1 MTKTTLLFPLRLVGF
16 AVLALLPAFASAAD
30 GSFDEGIEYQRITPA
45 QPTRAPAGK
54 VEVVE
59 LFWYGCPH
67 CYTFEPHLREWLK
80 NKPDYVEFRRIPAAL
95 NPQWQV
101 HALAYYVAEE
111 LGVLDQANKDLF
123 HALQE
128 EKRRLA
134 TPEALAQFFQ
144 EKYDVSRE
152 RFMEVAN
159 SFAVR
164 AKLTHAAR
172 QVQRYGASSV
182 PSIVVDGK
190 YLTTAPMAG
199 GSYEG
204 LLKVVDHLVAKEHD
218 AQAKE

>member
-1 MTKTTLLFPLRLVGF
+1 MRSKNLFFPLRLMSLL
-16 AVLALLPAFASAAD
+16 VLSLLPGLTPAVD
-30 GSFDEGIEYQRITPA
+30 GGFDEGIEYQRITPA

-67 CYTFEPHLREWLK
+67 CYTFEPHLQKWLDS
-80 NKPDYVEFRRIPAAL
+80 KPEGVAFRRIPAQL
-95 NPQWQV
+95 NPHWQI

-111 LGVLDQANKDLF
+111 LGVLDRAHHDLF

-128 EKRRLA
+128 EKRKLA
-134 TPEALAQFFQ
+134 TLDALAGFFQ
-144 EKYDVSRE
+144 EKYGVERQ
-152 RFMEVAN
+152 RFMEAAN

-164 AKLTHAAR
+164 AKMTHGAR

-182 PSIVVDGK
+182 PSMVVAGK

-204 LLKVVDHLVAKEHD
+204 LLKVVEHLVEKERES
-218 AQAKE
+218 AAAN